1 MVIKSSKYR
10 EGQRVILAGLIPAIK
25 TIVTKKGQM
34 MAFAKLEDMT
44 GSIEMV
50 IFPSVY
56 EKYRRIL
63 DEDVVIIAE
72 GKLSSKDGVEYNLLV
87 DKMRLPEKGIEEERI
102 VKLRITEDLNSE
114 EANKKIEFL
123 KSLESEG
130 TEVMKILVYI
140 EGRAYKMNIKGVSLT
155 TEMENDFKNI
165 FGEENVKVVRAETD
179 A

>member
-1 MVIKSSKYR
+1 MV
-10 EGQRVILAGLIPAIK
+10 
-25 TIVTKKGQM
+25 
-34 MAFAKLEDMT
+34 
-44 GSIEMV
+44 
-50 IFPSVY
+50 
-56 EKYRRIL
+56 
-63 DEDVVIIAE
+63 
-72 GKLSSKDGVEYNLLV
+72 
-87 DKMRLPEKGIEEERI
+87 
-102 VKLRITEDLNSE
+102 VKLRLLEKLNSE

>member
-1 MVIKSSKYR
+1 MK
-10 EGQRVILAGLIPAIK
+10 LAGLITTVK
-25 TIVTKKGQM
+25 TIVTKKGEM
-34 MAFAKLEDMT
+34 MAFANLEDMT
-44 GSIEMV
+44 GRMEMV
-50 IFPSVY
+50 IFPSIY

-63 DEDVVIIAE
+63 DEDMVIIAE
-72 GKLSSKDGVEYNLLV
+72 GKLSSRDGVEYNLLV
-87 DKMRLPEKGIEEERI
+87 SDIILPSEEKAPEDMV
-102 VKLRITEDLNSE
+102 VKLRLLEKLNSE